1 MGKTSGL
8 MAVFQEFLTRY
19 PLHFGVLF
27 LILLLEGAVAALIST
42 RIARF
47 GTAFLRNNPEWLK

>member
-1 MGKTSGL
+1 